1 MNFNQ
6 VLLIVNPISGD
17 LDKKQIIQQA
27 RDYAKTHQ
35 ITIHLFA
42 TTGKEDVQKIQD
54 RLKSL
59 KIERI
64 IAIGGD
70 GTINLVAKAIKSYS
84 IPLGIIPAGSANGLA
99 TNFRI
104 PESLEEQV
112 KIAFGDT
119 IFEMD
124 LLKMNDDI
132 CLHLSDFGV
141 NAELIQNYEDSRF
154 RGKFGYL
161 LQSLPTLINSEY
173 PFDFEVETNFKKRQ
187 TSGALLAI
195 ANANKYGTGANI
207 NPTGKMDDGKFEI
220 IIYKKLDLV
229 EIVKTV
235 RNETD
240 INSDVVE
247 TFQVK
252 EAKITCK
259 KPVAFQ
265 IDGEFK
271 GERSE
276 VKICIMDDKLKV
288 VVPADFNS
296 QASQA

>member
-17 LDKKQIIQQA
+17 LDKKQIIQKA
-27 RDYAKTHQ
+27 RDFAKTNQ
-35 ITIHLFA
+35 ITIQLFA
-42 TTGKEDVQKIQD
+42 TTGEEDVKKIQD
-54 RLKSL
+54 RLDSL

-70 GTINLVAKAIKSYS
+70 GTINLVAKAIKSYG

-99 TNFRI
+99 TNFGI

-124 LLKMNDDI
+124 LLNINDDI
-132 CLHLSDFGV
+132 CLHLSDLGI
-141 NAELIQNYEDSRF
+141 NAELIQNYEESRF

-161 LQSLPTLINSEY
+161 LQSLPTLLKSEY
-173 PFDFEVETNFKKRQ
+173 PFEFEVETNFKKHQ

-207 NPTGKMDDGKFEI
+207 NPNGKMNDGKFEI
-220 IIYKKLDLV
+220 IIYRKLNLA
-229 EIVKTV
+229 EIIKTI

-240 INSDVVE
+240 VNSDVVE
-247 TFQVK
+247 TFQAK
-252 EAKITCK
+252 EAKIICK
-259 KPVAFQ
+259 TPVAFQ

-271 GERSE
+271 GESSE
-276 VKICIMDDKLKV
+276 VIISIMNEKLKV
-288 VVPADFNS
+288 VVPAEFNS
-296 QASQA
+296 QALQA

>member
-27 RDYAKTHQ
+27 REYANTHQ

-42 TTGKEDVQKIQD
+42 TTGEEDVEKIQD
-54 RLKSL
+54 RLDSL

-70 GTINLVAKAIKSYS
+70 GTINLVAKAIKSYG

-99 TNFRI
+99 TNFGI
-104 PESLEEQV
+104 PESIEEQV

-124 LLKMNDDI
+124 LLNINDDI
-132 CLHLSDFGV
+132 CLHLSDLGI

-161 LQSLPTLINSEY
+161 LQSLPTLLKSEY
-173 PFDFEVETNFKKRQ
+173 PFEFEVETNFKKRQ

-207 NPTGKMDDGKFEI
+207 NPNGKLDDGKFEI
-220 IIYKKLDLV
+220 IIYRKLDLA
-229 EIVKTV
+229 EIIKTV

-240 INSDVVE
+240 VNSDVVE
-247 TFQVK
+247 IFQAS

-259 KPVAFQ
+259 TPVAFQ

-271 GERSE
+271 GENSE
-276 VKICIMDDKLKV
+276 VKIGIMEEKLKV
-288 VVPADFNS
+288 VVPAEFNS
-296 QASQA
+296 QAPQA

>member
-27 RDYAKTHQ
+27 REYANTHQ

-42 TTGKEDVQKIQD
+42 TTGEEDVEKIQD
-54 RLKSL
+54 RLDSL

-70 GTINLVAKAIKSYS
+70 GTINLVAKAIKSYG

-99 TNFRI
+99 TNFGI

-119 IFEMD
+119 IFKMD
-124 LLKMNDDI
+124 LLNINDDI
-132 CLHLSDFGV
+132 CLHLSDLGI
-141 NAELIQNYEDSRF
+141 NAELIQNYEESRF

-161 LQSLPTLINSEY
+161 LQSLPTLLKSEY
-173 PFDFEVETNFKKRQ
+173 PFEFEVETNFKKRE

-207 NPTGKMDDGKFEI
+207 NPNGKMDDGKFEI
-220 IIYKKLDLV
+220 IIYRKLDLA
-229 EIVKTV
+229 EIIKTV

-240 INSDVVE
+240 VNSDVVE
-247 TFQVK
+247 IFQAREV
-252 EAKITCK
+252 KITCK
-259 KPVAFQ
+259 TPVAFQ

-271 GERSE
+271 GENSE
-276 VKICIMDDKLKV
+276 VKISIMEEKLKV
-288 VVPADFNS
+288 VVPAEFNS
-296 QASQA
+296 QAPQA

>member
-17 LDKKQIIQQA
+17 LDKKQLIQ
-27 RDYAKTHQ
+27 RVRNYAKTYDL
-35 ITIHLFA
+35 TLHLFA
-42 TTGKEDVQKIQD
+42 TTGKKDTEKIQQ
-54 RLKSL
+54 RIESH

-64 IAIGGD
+64 VAIGGD
-70 GTINLVAKAIKSYS
+70 GTINLVANAIKNYD

-99 TNFRI
+99 TNFNI
-104 PESLEEQV
+104 PESLDQQV
-112 KIAFGDT
+112 EIAFGST

-124 LLKMNDDI
+124 LLKINDDI
-132 CLHLSDFGV
+132 CLHLSDLGL
-141 NAELIQNYEDSRF
+141 NAELIQNYEESRF
-154 RGKFGYL
+154 RGKIGYL
-161 LQSLPTLINSEY
+161 LQSLPTLLKSEY
-173 PFDFEVETNFKKRQ
+173 PFEFEVETNFKKRE

-207 NPTGKMDDGKFEI
+207 NPAGKMNDGLFEI
-220 IIYKKLDLV
+220 IIYKKLDIK
-229 EIVKTV
+229 EIIKTI

-240 INSDVVE
+240 IHSDVVE

-252 EAKITCK
+252 EARITCK

-271 GERSE
+271 GENSE
-276 VKICIMDDKLKV
+276 VKISIMDEKLKIL
-288 VVPADFNS
+288 VPADFTS
-296 QASQA
+296 EALPA

>member
-17 LDKKQIIQQA
+17 LDKKQLIQKV
-27 RDYAKTHQ
+27 RNYAKTYDL
-35 ITIHLFA
+35 TLHLFA
-42 TTGKEDVQKIQD
+42 TTGKEDSEKIQQ
-54 RLKSL
+54 RIESH

-64 IAIGGD
+64 VAIGGD
-70 GTINLVAKAIKSYS
+70 GTINLVANAIKNYD

-99 TNFRI
+99 TNFNI
-104 PESLEEQV
+104 PESLDQQV
-112 KIAFGDT
+112 EIAFGST

-124 LLKMNDDI
+124 LLKINDDI
-132 CLHLSDFGV
+132 CLHLSDLGL
-141 NAELIQNYEDSRF
+141 NAELIQNYEESRF
-154 RGKFGYL
+154 RGKIGYL
-161 LQSLPTLINSEY
+161 LQSLPTLLNSEY
-173 PFDFEVETNFKKRQ
+173 PFEFEVETNFKKRE

-207 NPTGKMDDGKFEI
+207 NPTGKMNDGLFEI
-220 IIYKKLDLV
+220 IIYKKLDV
-229 EIVKTV
+229 KEIIKTI

-252 EAKITCK
+252 EARITCK

-271 GERSE
+271 GENSQ
-276 VKICIMDDKLKV
+276 VKISIMDEKLKIL
-288 VVPADFNS
+288 VPADFTS
-296 QASQA
+296 EVLPA

>member
-17 LDKKQIIQQA
+17 LDKKQIIQLA

-99 TNFRI
+99 TNFGI

-124 LLKMNDDI
+124 LLNMNDDI

-207 NPTGKMDDGKFEI
+207 NPKGKMDDGKFEI
-220 IIYKKLDLV
+220 IIYRKLDLA
-229 EIVKTV
+229 EIIKTV

-240 INSDVVE
+240 VNSDVVE
-247 TFQVK
+247 VFQAK
-252 EAKITCK
+252 AAKITCK
-259 KPVAFQ
+259 IPVAFQ

-271 GERSE
+271 GEISE
-276 VKICIMDDKLKV
+276 VKISIMDEKLKV
-288 VVPADFNS
+288 VVPAEFNS
-296 QASQA
+296 QAAQA

>member
-17 LDKKQIIQQA
+17 LDKKQIIQKA
-27 RDYAKTHQ
+27 RDYAKTDQ

-42 TTGKEDVQKIQD
+42 TTGEEDVKKIQD
-54 RLKSL
+54 RLDSL

-70 GTINLVAKAIKSYS
+70 GTINLVAKAIKSYG

-99 TNFRI
+99 TNFGI

-124 LLKMNDDI
+124 LLNINDDI
-132 CLHLSDFGV
+132 CLHLSDLGI
-141 NAELIQNYEDSRF
+141 NAELIQNYEESRF

-161 LQSLPTLINSEY
+161 LQSLPTLLTSEY
-173 PFDFEVETNFKKRQ
+173 PFEFEVETNFKKRQ
-187 TSGALLAI
+187 TSGVLLAI

-207 NPTGKMDDGKFEI
+207 NPNGKMNDGKFEI
-220 IIYKKLDLV
+220 IIYRKLDLA
-229 EIVKTV
+229 EIIKTI

-240 INSDVVE
+240 VNSDVVE
-247 TFQVK
+247 TFQAE
-252 EAKITCK
+252 EAKIICK
-259 KPVAFQ
+259 TPVAFQ

-271 GERSE
+271 GESSE
-276 VKICIMDDKLKV
+276 VIISIMNEKLKV
-288 VVPADFNS
+288 VVPAEFNS
-296 QASQA
+296 QALQA

>member
-17 LDKKQIIQQA
+17 LDKKQIIQKA
-27 RDYAKTHQ
+27 RDYAKTNQ

-42 TTGKEDVQKIQD
+42 TTGEEDVKKIQD
-54 RLKSL
+54 RLDSL

-70 GTINLVAKAIKSYS
+70 GTINLVAKAIKSYG

-99 TNFRI
+99 TNYGI

-112 KIAFGDT
+112 KIAFGDA

-124 LLKMNDDI
+124 LLNINDDI
-132 CLHLSDFGV
+132 CLHLSDLGI
-141 NAELIQNYEDSRF
+141 NAELIQNYEESRF

-161 LQSLPTLINSEY
+161 LQSLPTLLTSEY
-173 PFDFEVETNFKKRQ
+173 PFEFEVETNFKKQQ
-187 TSGALLAI
+187 TSGVLLAI

-207 NPTGKMDDGKFEI
+207 NPNGKMNDGKFEI
-220 IIYKKLDLV
+220 IIYRKLDLA
-229 EIVKTV
+229 EIIKTI

-240 INSDVVE
+240 VNSDVVE
-247 TFQVK
+247 TFQAE
-252 EAKITCK
+252 EAKIICK
-259 KPVAFQ
+259 TPVAFQ

-271 GERSE
+271 GESSE
-276 VKICIMDDKLKV
+276 VIISIMNEKLKV
-288 VVPADFNS
+288 VVPAEFNS
-296 QASQA
+296 QALQA